1 MPYCGGYC
9 KPIEGMPDAVAEFI
23 NAAFQNNSMAK
34 HFLQREEGWEWR
46 ATATAETAR
55 VSVQGNELL
64 LEYGLNGRTYVKRRS
79 TV

>member
-9 KPIEGMPDAVAEFI
+9 KPIEDMPDAVAEFI
-23 NAAFQNNSMAK
+23 NAAFQSGSMAAR
-34 HFLQREEGWEWR
+34 FLPNGESWEWR
-46 ATATAETAR
+46 STATAETAR
-55 VSVQGNELL
+55 VSAQGNELQ